1 MSLERVLSEAEA
13 SREEVVKLCGDL
25 IGFDSAHPEGR
36 TDECVAYIEGYMDR
50 HGVET
55 EVHCRDPKK
64 PNIVA
69 RIPGEGEAKILWV
82 GHLDVV
88 PIGKREE
95 WSHPPFGGEV
105 TPEGYIYGRGASDM
119 KGACAAAMVAARLL
133 NELGSRNT
141 VEFWFTADEEIGG
154 GDGARWLAESGRF
167 KGDVCIIG
175 DGTGGGLE
183 HPAIDIGCKGSVP
196 TRLIARGKTAH
207 GSTPF
212 LGENA
217 IKRLMEAIPHVERI
231 AEFRLSLP
239 EELEEPIRESIGFIE
254 ATIELTEEQRE
265 AVERLY
271 HYPTVSCNIIQGGV
285 KRNVVPDYAEAT
297 FDIRLTP
304 GSDPQAVKGRIE
316 MLVREASLPGVEVEV
331 RAPEQAG
338 YYESPNT
345 SFARQLAETV
355 ELVTGKR
362 PIFKILTGGTDA
374 INIER
379 YAHIPCLGYGLS
391 MVGEAHKPDEK
402 NRIENLTLG
411 VKVYTLFP
419 LRYGG

>member
-1 MSLERVLSEAEA
+1 MSLQRILSEAEA
-13 SREEVVKLCGDL
+13 SKEEVVRLCSDLLKL
-25 IGFDSAHPEGR
+25 DSAHPEGR
-36 TDECVAYIEGYMDR
+36 TDECVSYIESYMDR
-50 HGVET
+50 HGIET
-55 EVHCRDPKK
+55 EIHSRNPKK

-69 RIPGEGEAKILWV
+69 RIAGEAETKVLWV

-88 PIGKREE
+88 PIGKPEE
-95 WSHPPFGGEV
+95 WSHLPYGGKV
-105 TPEGYIYGRGASDM
+105 TPDGYIYGRGASDM

-133 NELGSRNT
+133 TELGSRNT

-154 GDGARWLAESGRF
+154 VDGARWLAESGRF
-167 KGDVCIIG
+167 RGDVCIIG

-212 LGENA
+212 LGDNA
-217 IKRLMEAIPHVERI
+217 IKKLMKAIPHVERI
-231 AEFRLSLP
+231 AEYRLQIP
-239 EELEEPIRESIGFIE
+239 EELEEPIKESIGFMM
-254 ATIELTEEQRE
+254 ATIELTDAQRK

-271 HYPTVSCNIIQGGV
+271 HHPTVSCNIIQGGV

-304 GSDPQAVKGRIE
+304 GSDPQAVRRRIE
-316 MLVREASLPGVEVEV
+316 ELVEEAAIPGVKVEV
-331 RAPEQAG
+331 KAPEQAG
-338 YYESPNT
+338 YYESPHT
-345 SFARQLAETV
+345 SFAQQLAETV
-355 ELVTGKR
+355 ELVTGRR

-374 INIER
+374 ISIER

-391 MVGEAHKPDEK
+391 MVGEAHKPDER
-402 NRIENLTLG
+402 NRIENLILG
-411 VKVYTLFP
+411 VKIYTLFP
-419 LRYGG
+419 MRYEG

>member
-1 MSLERVLSEAEA
+1 MSLEKILSEAEA
-13 SREEVVKLCGDL
+13 ARDEVVRLCSDL
-25 IGFDSAHPEGR
+25 IKFDSAHPEGR
-36 TDECVAYIEGYMDR
+36 TDECVAYIQSYMDQ

-55 EVHCRDPKK
+55 EIYSRNPKK

-69 RIPGEGEAKILWV
+69 RIPGETETKILWV

-88 PIGKREE
+88 PVGKPEE
-95 WSHPPFGGEV
+95 WSHPPYGGEADGV
-105 TPEGYIYGRGASDM
+105 YIYGRGASDM

-133 NELGSRNT
+133 NELGCRNT

-154 GDGARWLAESGRF
+154 GDGAKWLAESGRF
-167 KGDVCIIG
+167 KGDVCLIG

-212 LGENA
+212 LGDNA
-217 IKRLMEAIPHVERI
+217 IKKLMMAIPYVERI
-231 AEFRLSLP
+231 AEFKLSFP
-239 EELEEPIRESIGFIE
+239 EELEEPIRQSIGFIE
-254 ATIELTEEQRE
+254 ATLELTEEQRE
-265 AVERLY
+265 AVKRLY

-304 GSDPQAVKGRIE
+304 GSDPKAVKRRIE
-316 MLVREASLPGVEVEV
+316 ELVEEAAIPGVEVEV
-331 RAPEQAG
+331 NAPEQAG

-345 SFARQLAETV
+345 SFAQQLAETI

-374 INIER
+374 ISIKR

-402 NRIENLTLG
+402 NKIENLILG

-419 LRYGG
+419 LRYVA

>member
-1 MSLERVLSEAEA
+1 MKRILSEAEA
-13 SREEVVKLCGDL
+13 TREEVVRLCSAL
-25 IGFDSAHPEGR
+25 IRFDSSHPEGR
-36 TDECVAYIEGYMDR
+36 TDECVSYIQSYMDR
-50 HGVET
+50 HGIET
-55 EVHCRDPKK
+55 EIHSRDPKK
-64 PNIVA
+64 LNIVA
-69 RIPGEGEAKILWV
+69 RIPGKTETKVLWV

-88 PIGKREE
+88 PIGKPEE
-95 WSHPPFGGEV
+95 WGHPPFGGEV
-105 TPEGYIYGRGASDM
+105 EAGYIYGRGASDM

-167 KGDVCIIG
+167 KGDICIIG

-212 LGENA
+212 LGDNA
-217 IKRLMEAIPHVERI
+217 IKKLMRAIPYVEWI
-231 AEFRLSLP
+231 SEYQLQLP
-239 EELEEPIRESIGFIE
+239 RELEEPIKESIAFMMV
-254 ATIELTEEQRE
+254 TLELTDEQKE
-265 AVERLY
+265 AVRRVY

-304 GSDPQAVKGRIE
+304 GSDPQAAKRRIE
-316 MLVREASLPGVEVEV
+316 ELVAEAAIPGVEVEV

-345 SFARQLAETV
+345 SFARQLAETL

-374 INIER
+374 ISIER

-391 MVGEAHKPDEK
+391 MVGEAHKPDERNK
-402 NRIENLTLG
+402 IENLILG

-419 LRYGG
+419 IRYRD

>member
-1 MSLERVLSEAEA
+1 MSLERILSEAEA
-13 SREEVVKLCGDL
+13 ARDEVVKLCSDL
-25 IGFDSAHPEGR
+25 IKFDSAHPEGR
-36 TDECVAYIEGYMDR
+36 TDECVAYIQSYMDR

-55 EVHCRDPKK
+55 EIHSRNPKK

-88 PIGKREE
+88 PIGKPEE
-95 WSHPPFGGEV
+95 WSHPPYGGEV
-105 TPEGYIYGRGASDM
+105 DGVYIYGRGASDM

-133 NELGSRNT
+133 NELGCRNT

-154 GDGARWLAESGRF
+154 DDGAKWLAESGRF

-196 TRLIARGKTAH
+196 TKLIARGKTAH

-212 LGENA
+212 LGDNA
-217 IKRLMEAIPHVERI
+217 IKKLMRAIPHVERI

-239 EELEEPIRESIGFIE
+239 GELEEPIRQSIEFIE
-254 ATIELTEEQRE
+254 ETIELTDEQRE
-265 AVERLY
+265 AVKRLY

-285 KRNVVPDYAEAT
+285 KRNVVPDYAEAV

-304 GSDPQAVKGRIE
+304 GSDPKAVKRRIE
-316 MLVREASLPGVEVEV
+316 ELVEEAGIPGIEVEV

-345 SFARQLAETV
+345 SFARQLAETI

-374 INIER
+374 ISIER

-402 NRIENLTLG
+402 NKIENLVLG

-419 LRYGG
+419 LRYRG